1 MSVTRL
7 PLARAVDIPVLRELP
22 LRMARSLVTQYWRRT
37 HMLTLPAHRLEAL
50 AVFDDGIVQG
60 LASLKLHLAHVP
72 AMETD
77 FHAEIDAAGRE
88 LQQEGPAVF
97 AHACIEVLK
106 LQLDRPADVA
116 PDLWNGYL
124 QAHPSAVFNAMRFAF
139 DASVAGY
146 LAPRASQAVQQE
158 HRSLVRLLMRIAIA
172 RPAVSDDYADAMA
185 VMAGSVPGGLANLCQ
200 WRCVARADEAKA
212 LQAVEQGDDAEAGL
226 ISLAL
231 MGSVQETT
239 TAKAVLARWPGSPV
253 ALALCAA
260 RAGHDLAVALREGRF
275 PAMAWAQQLY
285 AAALVGDGPLLR
297 HLAAHTL
304 WDDELACR
312 TLADGVALLTG
323 VTADG
328 LFDRARPA
336 GDRAQWAEATLAAL
350 PADGPPLRLGKPRTT
365 VTVADA
371 AACVG
376 APLRRLLYIE
386 HVSRMSGA
394 LWIEADDLAS
404 VQALALQTASVFE
417 RAACGGSVP

>member
-7 PLARAVDIPVLRELP
+7 PLARAIDIPVMRALP

-50 AVFDDGIVQG
+50 AVFDDSIVQC
-60 LASLKLHLAHVP
+60 LASLKLHLAHAP
-72 AMETD
+72 AMESD
-77 FHAEIDAAGRE
+77 FHAEIAAAGHE
-88 LQQEGPAVF
+88 LQQEGPVVF

-106 LQLDRPADVA
+106 LQLGRPADVA
-116 PDLWNGYL
+116 PDLWNGHL
-124 QAHPSAVFNAMRFAF
+124 QAHPAAVFHALRFAF
-139 DASVAGY
+139 DDAVASY
-146 LAPRASQAVQQE
+146 LAPRAGQAVQQQ
-158 HRSLVRLLMRIAIA
+158 HLSLVRLLMRLAIA
-172 RPAVSDDYADAMA
+172 RPAVSDAYADAMA
-185 VMAGSVPGGLANLCQ
+185 AMAEPLPGGLANLCR

-212 LQAVEQGDDAEAGL
+212 LRAVEQGEDAEAGL

-231 MGSVQETT
+231 MGSPQETT
-239 TAKAVLARWPGSPV
+239 AAKAMLARWPDSPV

-275 PAMAWAQQLY
+275 PAMAWTQQLY

-312 TLADGVALLTG
+312 ALADSVALLTG
-323 VTADG
+323 APCDG
-328 LFDRARPA
+328 LFDRTRPA
-336 GDRAQWAEATLAAL
+336 GDRAQWAEAALAAL
-350 PADGPPLRLGKPRTT
+350 PSAGPPLRIGKPRQS
-365 VTVADA
+365 VVLEEA
-371 AACVG
+371 AAGVG

-394 LWIEADDLAS
+394 LWIEADDLAG

-417 RAACGGSVP
+417 RAVFAGSAP